1 MEKYDRKNMKI
12 VKVIIA
18 LIVWVVYIY
27 LFNIFISPS
36 YIVSEKSILPQDIK
50 ILLMNVND
58 WLLGIIATFSV
69 LTVICGGAGYI
80 IYRLTDNK
88 EKEQMF
94 KKMLKFGLIVL
105 FFATLTYSL
114 TVVVIGDPIY

>member
-1 MEKYDRKNMKI
+1 
-12 VKVIIA
+12 
-18 LIVWVVYIY
+18 
-27 LFNIFISPS
+27 
-36 YIVSEKSILPQDIK
+36 
-50 ILLMNVND
+50 MNVND